1 MGMLTSGCYK
11 VIELGSPSIM
21 AKAALFLSLC
31 IQQLPQNE
39 ALSMGLAPKALVTTY
54 MRAAGDLLDIATGIR
69 ETIDAAEAWLLE
81 SKLYVNM
88 GKPRKAWLSI
98 RRAANASLL
107 LGLHRPDKDGKSR
120 SERETSLWAQIW
132 QNERLCC
139 LMLGLPSAMSNRH
152 PLMSG
157 DLPLPSPDGIYA
169 PLRYR
174 LCVLMGDMIERNHE
188 SPPNYLSTVKI
199 DQDLEQCRM
208 LMPDDFWTQLPS
220 LDRPL
225 IDIYACQLTKIV
237 YFLCVMML
245 HMPLMLKA
253 STHKRYEHSRAS
265 AQDAARGVIT
275 NYLLLRQAAD
285 AEYIICELLDFQVF
299 SAGMILM
306 VNLLRHPHHLSTQE
320 SRVEDLRLLEALAE
334 ALNRTASSMH
344 CDVARQGSHVLT
356 LLLHVQR
363 GSNAAG
369 LDTFVAVMPYFG
381 RVKISFPIKGIAATT
396 TAEDA
401 NTSLAN
407 PPHIT
412 TTGSVQFSGWSD
424 DQDFAMT
431 TDFDE
436 ELVGDWSAVMGTDI
450 DLDYDWAHFF
460 DGH

>member
-1 MGMLTSGCYK
+1 
-11 VIELGSPSIM
+11 M

-39 ALSMGLAPKALVTTY
+39 AFSMGLAPKALVTTY

-69 ETIDAAEAWLLE
+69 ETIDAAEAWVLE

-88 GKPRKAWLSI
+88 GKPRKAWLSM

-139 LMLGLPSAMSNRH
+139 LILGLPSAMSNRH

-157 DLPLPSPDGIYA
+157 DPPSLDGIYA

-174 LCVLMGDMIERNHE
+174 LCVLMGDIIERNHE
-188 SPPNYLSTVKI
+188 SPQNYLSTVKI

-225 IDIYACQLTKIV
+225 IDIYADQLTKIV

-253 STHKRYEHSRAS
+253 STHRRHEHSRAS

-285 AEYIICELLDFQVF
+285 AEYIICEVLDFQVF

-306 VNLLRHPHHLSTQE
+306 VNLLRHPHLSTQE

-334 ALNRTASSMH
+334 ALNRTASLMH

-363 GSNAAG
+363 GSNAG
-369 LDTFVAVMPYFG
+369 LDTFVAVLPYFG
-381 RVKISFPIKGIAATT
+381 RVKISFPIKGIAAIT

-401 NTSLAN
+401 NTSLA
-407 PPHIT
+407 PPHI

-424 DQDFAMT
+424 DQDFVMT

-436 ELVGDWSAVMGTDI
+436 ELAGDWSAVMGTDI